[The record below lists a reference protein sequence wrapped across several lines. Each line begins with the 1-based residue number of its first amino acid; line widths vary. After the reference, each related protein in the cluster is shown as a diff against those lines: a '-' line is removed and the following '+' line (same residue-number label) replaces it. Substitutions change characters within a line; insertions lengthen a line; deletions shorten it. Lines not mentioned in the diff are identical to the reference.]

1 MSELKEIKV
10 SQTVKDEL
18 YKLANRIHEICQTN
32 NIPLVLSFIDERRDA
47 GDGVII
53 NKFVAAYA
61 NYDSGAWDSSLAAVA
76 HLVRIDGVPEWVID
90 LFADTVEQQNNSI
103 ESNII
108 H

>member
-18 YKLANRIHEICQTN
+18 YKLANRIHEICQTS
-32 NIPLVLSFIDERRDA
+32 NIPFVLSFIDERRVT
-47 GDGVII
+47 GDDVID
-53 NKFVAAYA
+53 NKFTAAYA
-61 NYDSGAWDSSLAAVA
+61 NYDSGAWDSSLAAA
-76 HLVRIDGVPEWVID
+76 AYLVRIDDVPIWLID
-90 LFADTVEQQNNSI
+90 LFVDTVEQQNNSI

>member
-1 MSELKEIKV
+1 MSEFKEIKV

-32 NIPLVLSFIDERRDA
+32 NIPLALSFIDERRDA

-53 NKFVAAYA
+53 NKFVAAYG
-61 NYDSGAWDSSLAAVA
+61 NYDSGAWDSSLAAA
-76 HLVRIDGVPEWVID
+76 SYLVRINDVPEWLID

>member
-1 MSELKEIKV
+1 MSEFKEIKV

-32 NIPLVLSFIDERRDA
+32 NIPFVLSFINERRDT
-47 GDGVII
+47 GDDVIR
-53 NKFVAAYA
+53 NKFFAAYS
-61 NYDSGAWDSSLAAVA
+61 NYDSGAWDSSLVAAA
-76 HLVRIDGVPEWVID
+76 YLVRIDDVPIWLID